1 MRIWL
6 RCIPDED
13 YEAGTVVKI
22 GGEAEVTKTLA
33 HADLDVFGVVST
45 SPILN
50 ERRCRRCS
58 SCISRKGSVK
68 VVGKIA
74 KGERLVSRCT

>member
-6 RCIPDED
+6 RCIPADED

-33 HADLDVFGVVST
+33 HAD
-45 SPILN
+45 
-50 ERRCRRCS
+50 R
-58 SCISRKGSVK
+58 
-68 VVGKIA
+68 
-74 KGERLVSRCT
+74 